1 MTKSKSKPKA
11 APRKRKPKTIA
22 AAIDDAADNLRKA
35 GAKVEFRNPAD
46 GSTTSIDFSAK
57 KGGGRVEPDGTATRL
72 TPEPEP
78 ESGDLPLAGGKVNM
92 VTAESAS
99 AELRELFDRWIALRD
114 QAGELANAIN
124 DIFNEAKA
132 RGYDSKILR
141 KVFAARTRNPDDL
154 AEEQTLFE
162 IYLDAIDL
170 SAAEREGGEG
180 E

>member
-1 MTKSKSKPKA
+1 ME
-11 APRKRKPKTIA
+11 R
-22 AAIDDAADNLRKA
+22 L
-35 GAKVEFRNPAD
+35 NPD
-46 GSTTSIDFSAK
+46 S
-57 KGGGRVEPDGTATRL
+57 
-72 TPEPEP
+72 

-99 AELRELFDRWIALRD
+99 AELRELFDRWLDLRD
-114 QAGELANAIN
+114 RAGELATAIN
-124 DIFNEAKA
+124 NIFNEAKA

-141 KVFAARTRNPDDL
+141 KVFATKTRNPDDL